1 MILESIVIIGF
12 ALGLDFTFGDPKNR
26 YHPTAWIGI
35 LIAKLTPLTKIP
47 VLGTIPML
55 KMNLPEEDSLN
66 VKAKEIA
73 WTKNNISKIDKE
85 LDKLAKV
92 VKNNLDLKKIEMLIK

>member
-1 MILESIVIIGF
+1 
-12 ALGLDFTFGDPKNR
+12 
-26 YHPTAWIGI
+26 
-35 LIAKLTPLTKIP
+35 
-47 VLGTIPML
+47 ML

-85 LDKLAKV
+85 LDKLAKIA
-92 VKNNLDLKKIEMLIK
+92 KNNLDLKKIEMLVK